1 MSTFYATAVC
11 QDKAPIELLDLLPHL
26 IFIPPDV
33 GIKVSKVV
41 PIHRLANQN
50 HIMILAV
57 LKHVEATKQ
66 LQPCLEVGGKKR
78 LANATGRQANE
89 DASNVVTTLG

>member
-1 MSTFYATAVC
+1 MEVCPSSYRQNLFLDPIALHFLNLETSATRLARV
-11 QDKAPIELLDLLPHL
+11 LL
-26 IFIPPDV
+26 

-66 LQPCLEVGGKKR
+66 LQPCLEVY
-78 LANATGRQANE
+78 
-89 DASNVVTTLG
+89 

>member
-1 MSTFYATAVC
+1 MSTFYATTAC

-50 HIMILAV
+50 HIMVLAV
-57 LKHVEATKQ
+57 LNHVEATKQ
-66 LQPCLEVGGKKR
+66 R
-78 LANATGRQANE
+78 
-89 DASNVVTTLG
+89 TTLPGGGRRKEIGQRHRKTSQ